1 MFGRKKQNSD
11 AVDVNDY
18 IVGDSMQ
25 SGIQINGDLGSPV
38 PSVDISDDQIID
50 ADYST
55 DQKTGKR
62 FKASQI
68 AILVAVAAF
77 GAGGVA
83 SIFLPSSPTEASNP
97 LAISLPP
104 EQAAPA
110 AEIKLPPGLAESAP
124 QPTSVAE
131 TPVTPTP
138 PVEPSTVATNQA
150 VPSVLASPVPIAAPA
165 PAQNTQAT
173 PSILPAS
180 VATINNDVV
189 AKPQTESA
197 PINPIASQ
205 VAEAQRLQAP
215 TPTPPA
221 SKPASAVAPTK
232 PAPDQASVSPKTVTP
247 APAPKKNSNAPIAAK
262 PTASPPAKPKT
273 APTSEMSH
281 AEHDASE
288 ETIKRLVTT
297 SADAFGLQSIQEG
310 AITLESRRGSGS
322 QRLQVGDRLPSGEQI
337 LRIDARSMT
346 LVTDRSVIR
355 IN

>member
-1 MFGRKKQNSD
+1 MFGRKKQMSD
-11 AVDVNDY
+11 AVDVNDF
-18 IVGDSMQ
+18 IVGDNMQ
-25 SGIQINGDLGSPV
+25 SGIHINGDLGSPV

-77 GAGGVA
+77 GVGGVA
-83 SIFLPSSPTEASNP
+83 SIFLPSSPTETSNP
-97 LAISLPP
+97 LAMSLPP
-104 EQAAPA
+104 EQPVPA

-131 TPVTPTP
+131 TPVAPTP
-138 PVEPSTVATNQA
+138 PVEPSTVA
-150 VPSVLASPVPIAAPA
+150 VPSVLASPEPIATPA
-165 PAQNTQAT
+165 PAQNAQAT
-173 PSILPAS
+173 PSIPPAS

-221 SKPASAVAPTK
+221 SKPASAVVPTK
-232 PAPDQASVSPKTVTP
+232 PAPAQASVSPKTVTP
-247 APAPKKNSNAPIAAK
+247 APAPKKESNAPIAAK
-262 PTASPPAKPKT
+262 PTVNPPAKPKA
-273 APTSEMSH
+273 APTSERAH

-288 ETIKRLVTT
+288 ETIKRLVTI

>member
-1 MFGRKKQNSD
+1 MFGRKKQMSD
-11 AVDVNDY
+11 AVDVNDF
-18 IVGDSMQ
+18 IVGDNMQ
-25 SGIQINGDLGSPV
+25 SGIHINGDLGSPV

-83 SIFLPSSPTEASNP
+83 SIFLPSSPTGASNP

-131 TPVTPTP
+131 TPVAPTP
-138 PVEPSTVATNQA
+138 PVEPSTVA
-150 VPSVLASPVPIAAPA
+150 VPSVLASPEPIATPA
-165 PAQNTQAT
+165 PAQNAQAT
-173 PSILPAS
+173 PSIPPAS

-221 SKPASAVAPTK
+221 SKPASAAVPTK
-232 PAPDQASVSPKTVTP
+232 PAPSQASDSPKSVTP
-247 APAPKKNSNAPIAAK
+247 APAPKKESNAPIAAK
-262 PTASPPAKPKT
+262 PTVSPPAKPKA
-273 APTSEMSH
+273 APTSERAH

>member
-1 MFGRKKQNSD
+1 
-11 AVDVNDY
+11 
-18 IVGDSMQ
+18 
-25 SGIQINGDLGSPV
+25 
-38 PSVDISDDQIID
+38 
-50 ADYST
+50 
-55 DQKTGKR
+55 
-62 FKASQI
+62 
-68 AILVAVAAF
+68 
-77 GAGGVA
+77 
-83 SIFLPSSPTEASNP
+83 
-97 LAISLPP
+97 
-104 EQAAPA
+104 
-110 AEIKLPPGLAESAP
+110 
-124 QPTSVAE
+124 
-131 TPVTPTP
+131 
-138 PVEPSTVATNQA
+138 
-150 VPSVLASPVPIAAPA
+150 
-165 PAQNTQAT
+165 
-173 PSILPAS
+173 

-221 SKPASAVAPTK
+221 SKPASAAVPTK
-232 PAPDQASVSPKTVTP
+232 PAPSQASDSPKSVTP
-247 APAPKKNSNAPIAAK
+247 APAPKKESNAPIAAK
-262 PTASPPAKPKT
+262 PTVSPPAKPKA
-273 APTSEMSH
+273 APTSERAH

>member
-1 MFGRKKQNSD
+1 MFGRKKQMSD
-11 AVDVNDY
+11 AVDVNDF
-18 IVGDSMQ
+18 IVGDNMQ
-25 SGIQINGDLGSPV
+25 SGIHINGDLGSPV

-131 TPVTPTP
+131 TPVAPTP
-138 PVEPSTVATNQA
+138 PVEPSTVA
-150 VPSVLASPVPIAAPA
+150 VPSVLASPEPIATPA
-165 PAQNTQAT
+165 PAQNAQAT
-173 PSILPAS
+173 PSIPPAS

-221 SKPASAVAPTK
+221 SKPASAVVPTK
-232 PAPDQASVSPKTVTP
+232 PAPAQASVTPKTVTP
-247 APAPKKNSNAPIAAK
+247 APAPKKESNAPVAAK
-262 PTASPPAKPKT
+262 PTVSPPAKPKA
-273 APTSEMSH
+273 APTSERAH

>member
-1 MFGRKKQNSD
+1 MFGRKKQMSD
-11 AVDVNDY
+11 AVDVNDF
-18 IVGDSMQ
+18 IVGDNMQ
-25 SGIQINGDLGSPV
+25 SGIHINGDLGSPV

-77 GAGGVA
+77 GVGGVA
-83 SIFLPSSPTEASNP
+83 SIFLPSSPTETSNP
-97 LAISLPP
+97 LAMSLPP
-104 EQAAPA
+104 EQPVPA

-131 TPVTPTP
+131 TPVAPTP
-138 PVEPSTVATNQA
+138 PVEPSTVA
-150 VPSVLASPVPIAAPA
+150 VPSVLASPEPIATPA
-165 PAQNTQAT
+165 PAQNAQAT
-173 PSILPAS
+173 PSIPPAP

-221 SKPASAVAPTK
+221 SKPASAAVPTK
-232 PAPDQASVSPKTVTP
+232 PAPSQASVSPKSVTP
-247 APAPKKNSNAPIAAK
+247 APAPKKESNAPIAAK
-262 PTASPPAKPKT
+262 PTVSPPAKPKA
-273 APTSEMSH
+273 APTSERAH

>member
-1 MFGRKKQNSD
+1 MFGRKKQMSD
-11 AVDVNDY
+11 AVDVNDF
-18 IVGDSMQ
+18 IVGDNMQ
-25 SGIQINGDLGSPV
+25 SGIHINGDLGSPV

-77 GAGGVA
+77 GVGGVA
-83 SIFLPSSPTEASNP
+83 SIFLPSSPTETSNP
-97 LAISLPP
+97 LAMSLPP
-104 EQAAPA
+104 EQPVPA
-110 AEIKLPPGLAESAP
+110 AEIKLPRGLAESAP

-131 TPVTPTP
+131 TPVAPTP
-138 PVEPSTVATNQA
+138 PVEPSTVA
-150 VPSVLASPVPIAAPA
+150 VPSVLASPEPIATPA
-165 PAQNTQAT
+165 PAQNAQAT
-173 PSILPAS
+173 PSIPPAP

-221 SKPASAVAPTK
+221 SKPASAVSPTK
-232 PAPDQASVSPKTVTP
+232 PAPAQASVSPKTVTP
-247 APAPKKNSNAPIAAK
+247 APAPKKESNAPIAAK
-262 PTASPPAKPKT
+262 PTVNPPAKPKA
-273 APTSEMSH
+273 APTSERAH

-288 ETIKRLVTT
+288 ETIKRLVTI